1 MLTATFCHIPGVGH
15 ATERNLW
22 EQGITSWQR
31 LLQNPDAITRVSPH
45 EVLRFLLAS
54 VRALDAD
61 PLFFSRLLKNADG
74 WRLFPHFRESSAY
87 LDIETTGLGDD
98 AEITTIALYDGDT
111 VATYVNGRN
120 LDDFV
125 SDIEHFKVI
134 ITYNGITFD
143 IPFIERFF
151 RIKLE
156 QTCIDLRYILARLGY
171 RGGLKGCEKQLGI
184 NRGALDGVDGSFA
197 VLLWREYERCNNQ
210 AALETLL
217 AYNVEDT
224 VNLERLM
231 VEAYNRNISAT
242 PFREAFMLPYP
253 EPPQLLFQ
261 PDPEIV
267 AALKRYVY

>member
-22 EQGITSWQR
+22 KQGITSWQS
-31 LLQNPDAITRVSPH
+31 LLRNPAVITRVSPR
-45 EVLRFLLAS
+45 EVSRCLLAS
-54 VRALDAD
+54 VRALEDD
-61 PLFFSRLLKNADG
+61 PLFFSRLLKNKDG

-125 SDIEHFKVI
+125 SDIERFKVI

-156 QTCIDLRYILARLGY
+156 QTAIDLRYILARLGF

-197 VLLWREYERCNNQ
+197 VRLWREYERCNNQ

-242 PFREAFMLPYP
+242 PFREAFILPYP

-261 PDPEIV
+261 PDQKIV
-267 AALKRYVY
+267 TAIKQDVY